1 MTRKTILALAALAA
15 VLVLLAGCGGGSNGS
30 GSNGGANSA
39 NEGAA
44 ANTPEVTPVFKIG
57 GIPDQDVAV
66 LTRRFGGVA
75 DYLSEQTGLTVEY
88 VPTQD
93 YAALV
98 TAFQR
103 GDIQLAWFGGLTGV
117 QARNMTPGSEA
128 IAMRP
133 EDGEFHSVFIAQAD
147 LDVNSLSDLAGLS
160 FAFGSESSTSGHLMP
175 RHFLMQAGIDPE
187 QDFDGTPN
195 YTGSHDK
202 TWQLV
207 ESGAYQAGA
216 LNAVVWKSRVEEGSI
231 DLSKV
236 KVVETTPAYFDYNW
250 TINDVDAAYGD
261 GTKEAVAAALL
272 GMNMTEHAELLEPFQ
287 TDQFVETNNG
297 NYAEIEEVAKQLG
310 IIK

>member
-1 MTRKTILALAALAA
+1 MFSKTRKTLQMLAAFAA
-15 VLVLLAGCGGGSNGS
+15 VLVLLAGCGGGADN
-30 GSNGGANSA
+30 A
-39 NEGAA
+39 NEGSA
-44 ANTPEVTPVFKIG
+44 ANTSGKTLVFKIG

-147 LDVNSLSDLAGLS
+147 LNVNSLSDLAGLS
-160 FAFGSESSTSGHLMP
+160 FTFGSESSTSGHLMP
-175 RHFLMQAGIDPE
+175 RYFLMEAGIDPE
-187 QDFDGTPN
+187 QNFDGVPN

-207 ESGAYQAGA
+207 ESGAYQAGT
-216 LNAVVWKSRVEEGSI
+216 LNAVVWESRIEEGLI

-250 TINDVDAAYGD
+250 TINDVDAVYGD
-261 GTKEAVAAALL
+261 GTKEAVTSALL
-272 GMNMTEHAELLEPFQ
+272 EMNMADHAELLEPFQ
-287 TDQFVETNNG
+287 TEQFVETHNG
-297 NYAEIEEVAKQLG
+297 NYAEIEDVAKQLG